1 MNDQTQPSIAVSLA
15 LKGLQEASED
25 VRRAQETLAELR
37 AVRDAYIR
45 DARRS
50 NVPAWKVMKLTGLS
64 REAIHKIV
72 GAGNAE

>member
-1 MNDQTQPSIAVSLA
+1 MNDVSPITLHASLA
-15 LKGLQEASED
+15 LSSLQEASED
-25 VRRAQETLAELR
+25 VREALDTLTRLR

-50 NVPAWKVMKLTGLS
+50 GVSAAKVMEVTGLS

-72 GAGNAE
+72 GAGVSK